1 MSARQA
7 WALVRDTVREAG
19 ARWVFWGFYG
29 LSTAL
34 ILFFLFLLRIDV
46 IEGARATVTLFGE
59 TSPRAVPVERLVRGF
74 QGAVAAFLYVAG
86 MGLAIFASA
95 GLMAAMVEPGRIEWL
110 LSKPL
115 PRTRLLLWR
124 FAGNVLLV
132 CVNVCYLV
140 VGVWLILGSKTG
152 IWDKSFLV
160 AALTTTFMFVVLLSV
175 VTLAVVLTG
184 SAVLATMIAFALMVV
199 SPLLAQHRLM
209 VKLLDSEFWRDV
221 WRFLYYIL
229 PKVFE
234 VGKINMDILRG
245 RSVES
250 WMPVWSSALFAAVVL
265 TLALFLFARR
275 SY

>member
-1 MSARQA
+1 
-7 WALVRDTVREAG
+7 
-19 ARWVFWGFYG
+19 
-29 LSTAL
+29 
-34 ILFFLFLLRIDV
+34 
-46 IEGARATVTLFGE
+46 VTLFGE